1 MNGRPTPA
9 PTPAQIRD
17 LMPFA
22 VLLGIELLDA
32 GRELVRARLR
42 WTPEH
47 CTTGGL
53 MHGGALM
60 ALADTCGGVCAFL
73 NLPEGAS
80 GTATIESKTNFMR
93 GVHEGAITA
102 STRPLHAGRT
112 LIVVDTEVARED
124 GALAAKVTQTQAFH
138 YPPG

>member
-73 NLPEGAS
+73 NLP
-80 GTATIESKTNFMR
+80 
-93 GVHEGAITA
+93 
-102 STRPLHAGRT
+102 
-112 LIVVDTEVARED
+112 D
-124 GALAAKVTQTQAFH
+124 GARAPRRSSPRPTSCGPCAAAR
-138 YPPG
+138 